1 MQPDDA
7 CKVAGVLVGEGGGC
21 DPGPRGQRLSG
32 EDVHILLGDGHPGVV
47 EKKLLLPAQL
57 RREQKLLLD
66 YARMAVTE
74 ENVDILARQA
84 LAARPRVAAS
94 TLADEYPGDFARI
107 IGLHTYSQSPRRCY
121 DIRLTGE
128 WTQRGGFRFEEF
140 ILTPRKEEA
149 EDDRNE

>member
-1 MQPDDA
+1 MA
-7 CKVAGVLVGEGGGC
+7 SSVAGSSPDAGFALT
-21 DPGPRGQRLSG
+21 R
-32 EDVHILLGDGHPGVV
+32 IFT
-47 EKKLLLPAQL
+47 LLPLAPVQAEQLDEEQL

-84 LAARPRVAAS
+84 LAARPSVLAS
-94 TLADEYPGDFARI
+94 TLADEYPNDFARI

-121 DIRLTGE
+121 DIQLTGE
-128 WTQRGGFRFEEF
+128 WATRGGFRFEEF
-140 ILTPRKEEA
+140 TLTPRKEDA